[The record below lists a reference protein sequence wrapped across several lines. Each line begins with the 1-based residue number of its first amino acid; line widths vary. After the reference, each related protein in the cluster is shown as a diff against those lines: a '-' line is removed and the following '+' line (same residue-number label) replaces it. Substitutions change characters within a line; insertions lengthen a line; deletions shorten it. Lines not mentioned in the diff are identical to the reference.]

1 MQISHSCGGNFFIG
15 VSGVIAWSSCAFLL
29 GTNTG
34 SQTILARALKRRQN
48 SMHRVGLEFGRN
60 LKLMCVSRHL
70 YSLTEARDFSSFRR
84 DNWKFQNVFRMD
96 SSSQPKSWSQC
107 SCLTLK
113 LPFPVSGVPA
123 LPSSNP
129 VQALTHPCVFSLVS
143 LGEPIPRDC
152 SFWTVLASAQEYPTA
167 TGCPPHVP
175 PQLPPYS
182 PLSQERSSQQSSF
195 PF

>member
-1 MQISHSCGGNFFIG
+1 MQISHSRGRNFFIG
-15 VSGVIAWSSCAFLL
+15 VSGVRAWSSCTFLL
-29 GTNTG
+29 EANTG

-70 YSLTEARDFSSFRR
+70 YSLTEARDFLSFRR
-84 DNWKFQNVFRMD
+84 GNWKFQNVFGMD
-96 SSSQPKSWSQC
+96 SNLQLKSWTQR

-113 LPFPVSGVPA
+113 LPVPIPGVTT
-123 LPSSNP
+123 LPYSKP

-143 LGEPIPRDC
+143 LGEPIPRDR
-152 SFWTVLASAQEYPTA
+152 SFWTLLASAQEYPQPQTA
-167 TGCPPHVP
+167 
-175 PQLPPYS
+175 PQILPLTPS
-182 PLSQERSSQQSSF
+182 LFPLSQEHSSQQSSF